1 MTDNLQLIAGDV
13 TSSFLQGLDSL
24 HNLTKK
30 VSEERELNPS
40 EIEQVAQLVNKE
52 VQIRMYSD
60 KGPQGAFEFDMVDPS
75 AIVSEFNTEFSDP
88 LTEKKAS
95 SPWISKKSFA
105 DNEDNFT
112 GDKQFKGSFLLESK
126 DRLEL
131 DLDEMQDMINKTSQ
145 DIETGYTEVYDIM
158 KEAMLAE
165 YADAGEILAYV
176 RQESPAIEKLA
187 MHIIGKALDDI
198 SGPQGYPASLL
209 VHDSEIPVDKFKGG
223 RSMIKQLNTLVDQH
237 DKMEVHTDGYMQI
250 RDSIKYVV
258 EGINS
263 HLRGEINVD

>member
-40 EIEQVAQLVNKE
+40 EIERVAQLVNKE

-60 KGPQGAFEFDMVDPS
+60 KGPQGAFEFEMVDPE
-75 AIVSEFNTEFSDP
+75 AVVSEFNTEFADNT
-88 LTEKKAS
+88 TEKHAA
-95 SPWISKKSFA
+95 SPWTHKKSFA
-105 DNEDNFT
+105 DNEEDFT
-112 GDKQFKGSFLLESK
+112 GNKQFTGSFLLESK

-131 DLDEMQDMINKTSQ
+131 DLEEMEDMINKTSQ
-145 DIETGYTEVYDIM
+145 DIEDGYNEVYSIM
-158 KEAMLAE
+158 KEAMLSENAE
-165 YADAGEILAYV
+165 AGEILAFV
-176 RQESPAIEKLA
+176 RQEAPTLDKIA
-187 MHIIGKALDDI
+187 MHIMCQCLDDI
-198 SGPQGYPASLL
+198 SGPQGYPESML
-209 VHDSEIPVDKFKGG
+209 VHDAEIPVDKFKGG
-223 RSMIKQLNTLVDQH
+223 RSMVKQLNTLVDQH